1 LVLGK
6 RDEFREPVKHV
17 IAARAGFRCS
27 YPECQ
32 TCTVGPTVDTAKN
45 FNIGAACH
53 ITAAAEG
60 GSRYDPDMTR
70 EQRKHPDNG
79 IWMCRTHADLVDDDA
94 LKYPVD
100 LLRTWK
106 KEAEDRVLRE
116 VGKAEALGTGGVRFA
131 ELSPAERW
139 GVNSKVIL
147 EDGTEI
153 TSSTTF
159 NLARQDIAIFAPPI
173 YTLRFLVLKVKGI
186 ESILLYSLQAM
197 LYKYDP
203 LPKNYR
209 KLAYAYP
216 QTVFPYILHLEPPID
231 ERPRPCPCELYCPPG
246 QDDAVPFAPLVIN
259 EDIPQVIDA
268 WFTASSGIYTF
279 ALDAVMAWGTEKRTF
294 RVLTPTAVLFEK
306 FEELYPD

>member
-1 LVLGK
+1 LGK
-6 RDEFREPVKHV
+6 PDKFPVSVKRV

-32 TCTVGPTVDTAKN
+32 KFTVGPTVDTAKN

-53 ITAAAEG
+53 ITAAAEDG
-60 GSRYDPDMTR
+60 PRYDSDMTS

-79 IWMCRTHADLVDDDA
+79 IWMCRTHGDLVDDDA
-94 LKYPVD
+94 VKYPVD

-131 ELSPAERW
+131 ELSLAERW
-139 GVNSKVIL
+139 GMNSKVIL
-147 EDGTEI
+147 VDGTEI
-153 TSSTTF
+153 ASSTTF
-159 NLARQDIAIFAPPI
+159 DLARRDIAIFELPI
-173 YTLRFLVLKVKGI
+173 YTLRFLILKAKGV
-186 ESILLYSLQAM
+186 ENILLYSLQAM

-203 LPKNYR
+203 LPKKYR

-216 QTVFPYILHLEPPID
+216 QTVFPYILNLEPPID

-246 QDDAVPFAPLVIN
+246 QDDSVPFAPLVIN

-268 WFTASSGIYTF
+268 RFTASTSGIYTF
-279 ALDAVMAWGTEKRTF
+279 ALDVVMAWGTEKRTF
-294 RVLTPTAVLFEK
+294 RVLTQTAVLFEK

>member
-1 LVLGK
+1 LGK
-6 RDEFREPVKHV
+6 RDEFPEPVKRV

-27 YPECQ
+27 DPECQ
-32 TCTVGPTVDTAKN
+32 KFTVGPTVNTAKN

-53 ITAAAEG
+53 IAAAAKG
-60 GSRYDPDMTR
+60 GPRYDPSMTP

-94 LKYPVD
+94 VKYPVD

-106 KEAEDRVLRE
+106 KEAEERVLRE
-116 VGKAEALGTGGVRFA
+116 VGKAEALGTGGIRFA

-139 GVNSKVIL
+139 GVKSKVIL

-153 TSSTTF
+153 ASSTTF
-159 NLARQDIAIFAPPI
+159 DLARKDIAFFATPI
-173 YTLRFLVLKVKGI
+173 YTLRLLILKAKGA

-216 QTVFPYILHLEPPID
+216 QTVYPYILNLEPPID
-231 ERPRPCPCELYCPPG
+231 ERPRPCPCELYCTPA
-246 QDDAVPFAPLVIN
+246 QDDGVPFAPLVIN

-268 WFTASSGIYTF
+268 RFTASTSGIYTF
-279 ALDAVMAWGTEKRTF
+279 ALDAVMACGTEKRTF
-294 RVLTPTAVLFEK
+294 RVLTPTTVLFEK